1 MLSYDNATPD
11 ASPITNHASRPTS
24 LTVKADRLPQPNSQD
39 QAADLVGRLFEQY
52 YQDLW
57 AYLYRLVDDREW
69 AADLV
74 QEAYLRLFEARGR
87 LQGVQNRRAWVYRIA
102 TNVAFDALKRR
113 RRFTWLP
120 WSKLSPAQRSQA
132 DGAEAVLEQTAI
144 AAALGQLSPR
154 DRAPLL
160 LYSYYG
166 FSTAEVAEALGLS
179 QSAVKTRLYRARER
193 FRKVYQGGHDYDR
206 T

>member
-1 MLSYDNATPD
+1 
-11 ASPITNHASRPTS
+11 
-24 LTVKADRLPQPNSQD
+24 VKADRLPQPNSQD

-87 LQGVQNRRAWVYRIA
+87 LQGVQNQRAWVYRIA